1 LSAPT
6 NEAKLARMRVRRQA
20 GQRLNATKRGRAHYI
35 GNRLVAANAVDTAR
49 EDSLRTLQNAN
60 SALDPDDDFR
70 ARLLD
75 LLPYLRAF
83 AHTLCRSR
91 DGADDLAQ
99 ESLASAWKARASFEP
114 GTNLKAWLFM
124 IQRNAF
130 YSAHRR
136 KWRQV
141 DWDEPAMERVLV
153 TDASQQSSVELTD
166 LKRAMTTLPD
176 EQREALILVGAG
188 GFSYL
193 EASSICGCAVGTMKS
208 RVSRARNTIAALMGD
223 GTRLPASTESASSAY
238 QGILS
243 ELDTL
248 SSRKAN
254 STG

>member
-1 LSAPT
+1 MLQDAKAAP
-6 NEAKLARMRVRRQA
+6 
-20 GQRLNATKRGRAHYI
+20 G
-35 GNRLVAANAVDTAR
+35 
-49 EDSLRTLQNAN
+49 
-60 SALDPDDDFR
+60 PDDDFR
-70 ARLLD
+70 ARLVE

-141 DWDEPAMERVLV
+141 DWDDQAMDRVLI
-153 TDASQQSSVELTD
+153 TDASQQVSVELTD
-166 LKRAMTTLPD
+166 LKRAMSMLAD

-188 GFSYL
+188 GFSYQ

-208 RVSRARNTIAALMGD
+208 RVSRARSAITSLMAE
-223 GTRLPASTESASSAY
+223 GTRLPPSSESASSAY
-238 QGILS
+238 QGIVS
-243 ELDTL
+243 ELDAL
-248 SSRKAN
+248 SRRKTTA
-254 STG
+254 ST

>member
-1 LSAPT
+1 
-6 NEAKLARMRVRRQA
+6 M
-20 GQRLNATKRGRAHYI
+20 H
-35 GNRLVAANAVDTAR
+35 
-49 EDSLRTLQNAN
+49 QNAK
-60 SALDPDDDFR
+60 AAPDPDDDFR
-70 ARLLD
+70 ARLVE

-114 GTNLKAWLFM
+114 GTNLKGWLFM

-153 TDASQQSSVELTD
+153 TDAAQQSSVELTE

-193 EASSICGCAVGTMKS
+193 EASAICGCAVGTMKS
-208 RVSRARNTIAALMGD
+208 RVSRARNAISVLMGD
-223 GTRLPASTESASSAY
+223 GARLPTSNESASSAY

-243 ELDTL
+243 ELDAITN
-248 SSRKAN
+248 RKAT
-254 STG
+254 SSG

>member
-1 LSAPT
+1 MLFTPRVYGGYATQFP
-6 NEAKLARMRVRRQA
+6 AR
-20 GQRLNATKRGRAHYI
+20 GTKYALAHYVLGKPI
-35 GNRLVAANAVDTAR
+35 AAGAADNAR
-49 EDSLRTLQNAN
+49 EDSLRMQQGAKAAPGT
-60 SALDPDDDFR
+60 DDDFR
-70 ARLLD
+70 ARLIE

-141 DWDEPAMERVLV
+141 DWDEPAMERTLV
-153 TDASQQSSVELTD
+153 TNASQQSSVELTD
-166 LKRAMTTLPD
+166 LKRAMATLPD

-208 RVSRARNTIAALMGD
+208 RVSRARNAIAAVMDD
-223 GTRLPASTESASSAY
+223 GTRLPPSSESASSAY
-238 QGILS
+238 QGIMS
-243 ELDTL
+243 ELDAL
-248 SSRKAN
+248 SSRKAT
-254 STG
+254 SGG

>member
-1 LSAPT
+1 MPQDAKAAPGT
-6 NEAKLARMRVRRQA
+6 
-20 GQRLNATKRGRAHYI
+20 
-35 GNRLVAANAVDTAR
+35 
-49 EDSLRTLQNAN
+49 
-60 SALDPDDDFR
+60 DDDFR
-70 ARLLD
+70 ARLLE

-136 KWRQV
+136 KWRQA
-141 DWDEPAMERVLV
+141 DWDEPAMERTLV

-166 LKRAMTTLPD
+166 LKRAMATLPD

-208 RVSRARNTIAALMGD
+208 RVSRARNAIATVMDD
-223 GTRLPASTESASSAY
+223 GTRLPPSSESASSAY

-243 ELDTL
+243 ELDAL
-248 SSRKAN
+248 SSRKTA
-254 STG
+254 SGV